1 MRTQTLYTRKIPVNI
16 VRCVFCINYNN
27 HLGIPHVIQSVIAPE
42 EAAICGVTLR
52 SAVLASPAEPPVEF
66 DRIIVPEFD
75 YCTFTADSNFVKM
88 NRWNN
93 GLAKLSVTSN
103 KQSNTVLDH
112 PCLISESEI
121 VAAIARQRKYD
132 EEEKQHNLAEKKRNE
147 GQRNVFL
154 EEQTGRELEEKEERR
169 RRAEKEEI
177 DRKQKEELE
186 KKKQIENKVPIHI
199 RLFDVKFVGKE
210 VNIWV
215 LLPLLKYKYN
225 KNKIAGKLG
234 QLDESNTNAECDC
247 KWHQCNCE
255 VASRY

>member
-1 MRTQTLYTRKIPVNI
+1 MHLD
-16 VRCVFCINYNN
+16 FCINSNN
-27 HLGIPHVIQSVIAPE
+27 HLEISYVIQSAIVPE
-42 EAAICGVTLR
+42 ATICGATLK
-52 SAVLASPAEPPVEF
+52 SAALASPAKPPVDF
-66 DRIIVPEFD
+66 GHIIVLDFD
-75 YCTFTADSNFVKM
+75 YCTFTVDSKIKSNFEEL

-93 GLAKLSVTSN
+93 DLSKFSVTASI
-103 KQSNTVLDH
+103 QPNTILDH
-112 PCLISESEI
+112 PCLMSESEI

-132 EEEKQHNLAEKKRNE
+132 EEEKRRNLAEKKRNE
-147 GQRNVFL
+147 RQRNEFL

-177 DRKQKEELE
+177 DRKQKQELE

-199 RLFDVKFVGKE
+199 RLFDVKFVGKK

-225 KNKIAGKLG
+225 KNKIAGKLE
-234 QLDESNTNAECDC
+234 QLDESNTNAGRNC
-247 KWHQCNCE
+247 KWNQCNCE